1 MNGERSSR
9 LYMRLVVILALIVIS
24 ALIFWQKSIE
34 RDNKGAVVKHADGST
49 AYKTPIPLGLDLR
62 GGSELQYRIRT
73 ETVQDV
79 DKSENL
85 AQRVIDTIRRRVDP
99 DGRMELDIRP
109 RGNDRFYIQL
119 PGMSAEESRRI
130 EDLIR
135 RAGKLRFCLV
145 NDKQEDVARAAR
157 GERVPGYTPFVP
169 VADKKTGKTVR
180 WKRGTYDD
188 LATKY
193 AGSRDWYLV
202 ENSPRVTGE
211 WMTNPHPTEDETG
224 MPAVGFGFRGQG
236 RLQFERL
243 TEENR
248 GRMLAIILDEDLYSA
263 PTIRSRIS
271 GSGII
276 TGHFTRA
283 EVNDLVSTL
292 RAGQLPADIELE
304 WNNTV
309 GAQLGE
315 DSIHSGIRAS
325 LMSLVLVLI
334 FMAVYY
340 AVTGMIANLA
350 VVLNLAFTLAL
361 MAGMQS
367 VLTLPGIAGL
377 VLTLGMAVDANVL
390 INERIREELERGKT
404 LRLAIRAGY
413 ERAFLTIFDSNLTT
427 IIAGLILFGV
437 GAGPVRG
444 FAVTLTMGIAIS
456 MFTSV
461 WITRWI
467 IEFLVES
474 GWMTKVHM
482 LKLMSKPNIP
492 FSKYRFIC
500 LAASIVGIV
509 GGFLVFAM
517 RGEDKYDTDLTG
529 GFRAVMEL
537 KKGIPIGEFRERV
550 DGVFKNADV
559 QSIWSS
565 TAAQA
570 EGKNPTLF
578 SIRVRRLTEE
588 QKREKLR
595 DDIMDA
601 LKKHK
606 MLGSVTETK
615 TPYQYDVRATQA
627 VNESFMRTALAD
639 ERYTESTIKDIV
651 LPGKAQEFV
660 IKFQV
665 SNVSDDGTINNL
677 LKALDANMVSQS
689 VRVTMGDFV
698 REEDARSATGVEIV
712 RGYVTLKLSEACST
726 AAVREALTREVFGGT
741 LPADVRVSGHG
752 VDAGA
757 EIARE
762 MAVRGKE
769 SDVLR
774 VRNSQKKELKVISF
788 AVPVSGELRISLSE
802 PLTETVVSDKFV
814 DAGVAKTVRSVIPVG
829 LKSET
834 FLVMMNP
841 LSEEK
846 AAERVREQLTTLF
859 KDEIADDP
867 KAAPA
872 VTFASAEAPGYYTGD
887 PKAAGVSFFKVGLS
901 REVTIQD
908 IRGVLR
914 APGLGLGDALIVQ
927 GDINTQAVGSRKV
940 TEFHLRL
947 TGAPEQIAAAQK
959 NIAEAFRARF
969 ADPFRSLETI
979 GPVVAG
985 EMKNKAILAV
995 ILSWVAMIFY
1005 LWFRFG
1011 EVKFGLAAVVALIHD
1026 VLFTLGCVGI
1036 ADALSGTAVGNM
1048 LGLSDI
1054 KMNVT
1059 MVAAFLTLCGYSVND
1074 TIVVFDR
1081 IRENMGGVRRRVDAE
1096 MVDMSVNQTLSR
1108 TILTALTVFIV
1119 VVILYLM
1126 GGPVIH
1132 GFAFVMVVGT
1142 FVGCYSSIFIA
1153 APILIDWDS
1162 YVAGLRKV
1170 LRIVTFR
1177 GDERR

>member
-1 MNGERSSR
+1 
-9 LYMRLVVILALIVIS
+9 MRLVVVLALIVIS

-34 RDNKGAVVKHADGST
+34 RDDKGQVVKNPDGRT

-73 ETVQDV
+73 ETVTDAK
-79 DKSENL
+79 DENI

-145 NDKQEDVARAAR
+145 SDKAEDIAKAGR
-157 GERVPGYTPFVP
+157 GERVPGYTPFLP
-169 VADKKTGKTVR
+169 VVKAGKTVR
-180 WKRGTYDD
+180 WHRGTFDQ
-188 LATKY
+188 LTQPQY
-193 AGSRDWYLV
+193 AGARDWYLV

-263 PTIRSRIS
+263 PSIRSRIS

-283 EVNDLVSTL
+283 EVNDLVSIL

-315 DSIHSGIRAS
+315 DSIRSGIRAS
-325 LMSLVLVLI
+325 LISLILVLI

-340 AVTGMIANLA
+340 FVTGMVANLA
-350 VVLNLAFTLAL
+350 VVLNLIITLAL

-390 INERIREELERGKT
+390 INERIREESERGKT

-413 ERAFLTIFDSNLTT
+413 ERAFITILDSNLTT

-444 FAVTLTMGIAIS
+444 FAVTLTLGIAIS

-461 WITRWI
+461 WVTRWI
-467 IEFLVES
+467 IEFLVER
-474 GWMTKVHM
+474 GWLTKLHM
-482 LKLMSKPNIP
+482 FKLLSTPSFP
-492 FSKYRFIC
+492 FSKYRHIC
-500 LAASIVGIV
+500 LIASIVGIV
-509 GGFLVFAM
+509 GGFIVFAL

-537 KKGIPIGEFRERV
+537 KKGVPIGEFRERV

-570 EGKNPTLF
+570 EGKDPTLF
-578 SIRVRRLTEE
+578 SIRVRRLTDE

-595 DDIMDA
+595 DDIAAA
-601 LKKHK
+601 LKDRNL
-606 MLGSVTETK
+606 LGDVKESK
-615 TPYQYDVRATQA
+615 TVYQYEVRTAA
-627 VNESFMRTALAD
+627 PVNESLLRDALAGR
-639 ERYTESTIKDIV
+639 RYTESTIRDIV

-660 IKFQV
+660 VKFQV
-665 SNVSDDGTINNL
+665 SNVSDDDTISKL
-677 LKALDANMVSQS
+677 LKSLDAQLASQS
-689 VRVTMGDFV
+689 VRVTIGDFV
-698 REEDARSATGVEIV
+698 REEDSRSAAAGEIV
-712 RGYVTLKLSEACST
+712 RGYVVLKLGEACST
-726 AAVREALTREVFGGT
+726 AAVREALAREVFGGS
-741 LPADVRVSGHG
+741 LPAEARVSGHG

-762 MAVRGKE
+762 MVFRAKE
-769 SDVLR
+769 NDVQR
-774 VRNSQKKELKVISF
+774 VRNSQKKELKIIGFS
-788 AVPVSGELRISLSE
+788 APVSGELRLSLSE
-802 PLTETVVSDKFV
+802 PLPESVVSDKFV
-814 DAGVAKTVRSVIPVG
+814 DAGVSRLVRAVIPVG
-829 LKSET
+829 IKSDS
-834 FLVMMNP
+834 FLVMMHE
-841 LSEEK
+841 LSDEK
-846 AAERVREQLTTLF
+846 AAERIREQLLALF
-859 KDEIADDP
+859 KAETADDP

-872 VTFASAEAPGYYTGD
+872 VTLTAGDAPAYYPGD
-887 PKAAGVSFFKVGLS
+887 PKAGGAQFFKVAIS
-901 REVTIQD
+901 RELTIQD

-914 APGLGLGDALIVQ
+914 GAGLPDVLIVQ
-927 GDINTQAVGSRKV
+927 GDANTGAVANRKV
-940 TEFHLRL
+940 AEVFVRL
-947 TGAPEQIAAAQK
+947 TGSPAEVAAAQK
-959 NIAEAFRARF
+959 SISEAFRARF

-985 EMKNKAILAV
+985 ELKNKAILAV

-1011 EVKFGLAAVVALIHD
+1011 EIKFGLAAVIALIHD
-1026 VLFTLGCVGI
+1026 VLFTLGCVGV
-1036 ADALSGTAVGNM
+1036 ADALSGTAFGNT

-1059 MVAAFLTLCGYSVND
+1059 MVAAFLTLVGYSVND

-1096 MVDMSVNQTLSR
+1096 MVDTSVNQTLSR

-1119 VVILYLM
+1119 VVVLYVV

-1142 FVGCYSSIFIA
+1142 FVGCYSSVFIA

-1162 YVAGLRKV
+1162 YVAGLRKA

-1177 GDERR
+1177 GEERR